1 MKKVPQFVLKVEGET
16 VLRAD
21 DAESIL
27 QEMTRRIESESE
39 ASGDSIMDSENERIF
54 SDMVYIAGQ
63 IVDCIY
69 HEIPTVSRTELH
81 LESRD
86 ASNETQDYPVKNIL
100 IKIEGS
106 DLSNIHSRVEEEIE
120 LREFMYHDAIF
131 DLFEIVH
138 NGIPSV
144 VLQIIP
150 RLHIP
155 LIPKGTH
162 SERMF
167 PEIKDLIIRE
177 LRKSSKHTYTKTV
190 IQRFLNRQCKC
201 EYLKH
206 AADLVELVL
215 TQEGFSDTELRAAE
229 MCLEYL
235 GDTREGQSLLSIW
248 HKRDAIRERWKKRD
262 IPSKTFISQT
272 YEWFS
277 QIRSMQC
284 HNLSSAIRSRPSA
297 DKKESPVAEVNQFS

>member
-1 MKKVPQFVLKVEGET
+1 MKKVPQFALKVEGET
-16 VLRAD
+16 VLRSD
-21 DAESIL
+21 NAESIL
-27 QEMTRRIESESE
+27 QEMTRHIELESE
-39 ASGDSIMDSENERIF
+39 ASGDSTMDNENERIF

-81 LESRD
+81 LESRNTP
-86 ASNETQDYPVKNIL
+86 SETHEYPVRNIM
-100 IKIEGS
+100 IKIEGT
-106 DLSNIHSRVEEEIE
+106 DLSNILSRVEEEIE
-120 LREFMYHDAIF
+120 LREFMYHDAMF

-138 NGIPSV
+138 NGTPSV

-155 LIPKGTH
+155 LIATGKH
-162 SERMF
+162 SKRMP

-190 IQRFLNRQCKC
+190 IQRFLNCRCKC

-235 GDTREGQSLLSIW
+235 GDTREGQSLLSLW
-248 HKRDAIRERWKKRD
+248 NNREDIRTRWKKRD

-277 QIRSMQC
+277 NIRNLQC
-284 HNLSSAIRSRPSA
+284 HELSSAIRPRSSV
-297 DKKESPVAEVNQFS
+297 DKKVSSIPEVNQLS

>member
-1 MKKVPQFVLKVEGET
+1 MKKVPQFALKIEGET
-16 VLRAD
+16 ILRSD
-21 DAESIL
+21 NAESIL
-27 QEMTRRIESESE
+27 QEMTRRIEFNSE
-39 ASGDSIMDSENERIF
+39 ASGDLIMDSENERIF

-69 HEIPTVSRTELH
+69 HEIPTVSRTEMH
-81 LESRD
+81 LESREIPKE
-86 ASNETQDYPVKNIL
+86 SEDYPVRNIL

-106 DLSNIHSRVEEEIE
+106 DLTNIHSRVEEEIE
-120 LREFMYHDAIF
+120 LREFMYHDAMF

-138 NGIPSV
+138 NGTPSV

-155 LIPKGTH
+155 LVPKGHH
-162 SERMF
+162 SERMP
-167 PEIKDLIIRE
+167 PEIKDLIIQE

-215 TQEGFSDTELRAAE
+215 TQEGFSDTELKAAE

-235 GDTREGQSLLSIW
+235 GDTREGQSLLLIW
-248 HKRDAIRERWKKRD
+248 HNRDTIRERWKKRD
-262 IPSKTFISQT
+262 IPSKVFISQA

-277 QIRSMQC
+277 QIRSLKC
-284 HNLSSAIRSRPSA
+284 HNLSSAIRPRSST
-297 DKKESPVAEVNQFS
+297 DKKVSFVSEFNQFS